1 MIKAKIQLG
10 CADMDFEGKTPSEV
24 LLAAAKA
31 GNFVEAIQQGY
42 KNGLLKESHELM
54 LEYVIPAQTGK
65 LTLEKLRELDFEDWN
80 LKCLSAEETEG

>member
-31 GNFVEAIQQGY
+31 LSGRVFDGTYRMGDVVVADILGTGVDMVAGRHSGEAA
-42 KNGLLKESHELM
+42 KN
-54 LEYVIPAQTGK
+54 
-65 LTLEKLRELDFEDWN
+65 
-80 LKCLSAEETEG
+80 